1 MKGVALLRQC
11 WQTPKFASIQSPALQ
26 LSDWFLFFIPG
37 GESSCARITREN
49 DIIRMDGLL
58 APRLAVG
65 LVGGWTVQTDEEAN
79 AVVVK
84 YSQTPGYGSGILD
97 SMLA

>member
-1 MKGVALLRQC
+1 M
-11 WQTPKFASIQSPALQ
+11 
-26 LSDWFLFFIPG
+26 
-37 GESSCARITREN
+37 
-49 DIIRMDGLL
+49 RMDGLL
-58 APRLAVG
+58 ALTLAVG

-84 YSQTPGYGSGILD
+84 CSHTPGYASGILD